1 MKRENPVRRRE
12 VPKVGLHSP
21 IKEKE
26 PQRAP
31 ETPQVDLVH
40 WHWSEKLWKVVR
52 PVLVPFS
59 VIFVS
64 LLIHPKQTVHTM
76 LTWLKERFEEPS
88 TYKGI
93 AALAGAA
100 GFTIDPDG
108 FAVITAI
115 VLAIIGLIDFF
126 QDDKSFVKK
135 NVDAAKGE

>member
-12 VPKVGLHSP
+12 VPQVGLHSP
-21 IKEKE
+21 VKEKPPERAQE
-26 PQRAP
+26 PP
-31 ETPQVDLVH
+31 HVDLVH
-40 WHWSEKLWKVVR
+40 WSRGEKLWRVVR
-52 PVLVPFS
+52 PVLVPVS

-64 LLIHPKQTVHTM
+64 LLIQPKQTIGAM

-93 AALAGAA
+93 TALAGAA
-100 GFTIDPDG
+100 GFTVDPDG

-135 NVDAAKGE
+135 NVDRPEGN